1 MSMNRLFIGCLSG
14 ILITSSA
21 AIANPVHAMAFR
33 QVSAS
38 MSQGIGGS
46 AVPMLDVSPTWGLTL
61 SFIKTGELIQQ
72 VRVGDPSRVVV
83 DFDSPL
89 ALVGQSGN
97 APTSQGRTTS
107 GATIVYLRQLSEPL
121 DLGLRLPKDARNT
134 RQVPLT
140 VVTVDRANQRKLYQF
155 RLLLGSKTDY
165 STVEVVPDAQLP
177 QRQPLKLL
185 PVSNSSRTS
194 EVSKPLPSTSTAASG
209 DLAQQF
215 EQALAQAQA
224 QQLVVPNTPLAARL
238 QEMLKL
244 LKQGATLDAAAQQ
257 VKVPMQIVNQIL
269 N

>member
-1 MSMNRLFIGCLSG
+1 MNRFFIGGLSG
-14 ILITSSA
+14 VLIASSF
-21 AIANPVHAMAFR
+21 AIANSAQAMAFR

-38 MSQGIGGS
+38 ISQGIGGS
-46 AVPMLDVSPTWGLTL
+46 AVPTLDVSPTWGLTL

-89 ALVGQSGN
+89 APAGQSSN
-97 APTSQGRTTS
+97 ASPAQGRISS

-134 RQVPLT
+134 QQVPLT
-140 VVTVDRANQRKLYQF
+140 VLTVDRANQRRLYQF
-155 RLLLGSKTDY
+155 RLLLGRKTDY

-177 QRQPLKLL
+177 KKTPLKLL
-185 PVSNSSRTS
+185 PVSSTGRSS
-194 EVSKPLPSTSTAASG
+194 VIAKPSPQPASTVQSG
-209 DLAQQF
+209 DLAQRF
-215 EQALAQAQA
+215 EQALAQAQT
-224 QQLVVPNTPLAARL
+224 QQLIVPNTPLAIRL

-244 LKQGATLDAAAQQ
+244 LKQGATPEAAARQAG
-257 VKVPMQIVNQIL
+257 VPMQVVSQIL